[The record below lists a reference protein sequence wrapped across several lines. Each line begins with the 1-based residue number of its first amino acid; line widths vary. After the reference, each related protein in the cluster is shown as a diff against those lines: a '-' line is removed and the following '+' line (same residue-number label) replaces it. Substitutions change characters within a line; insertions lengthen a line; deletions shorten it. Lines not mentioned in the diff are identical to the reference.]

1 MGMKKDNFIKWGN
14 GNYGDIEDNQEYVAG
29 GYVYANILNAILYQT
44 SVVTKG
50 IIESLNLLESSGDYY
65 TPIEIATAIDD
76 TLNNKITLTGN
87 NATITLTVAD
97 KTPKKITINN
107 VSTAGEATYAA
118 NISGGTSGK
127 YPQLLYQSNNNVTN
141 KFDKGSANGILRMNS
156 TGNGFTWTSP
166 GDLSVESASNIAGGT
181 QLAIPYQTNEG
192 TTGFIGKPS
201 AHYRVLTYTP
211 AGFEWTRG
219 AYFMDKSLGLENNG
233 FIQRTGSSAYTT
245 KAIFATD
252 TSYSIREIYDWFI
265 NSKTVRIF
273 SGGSQ
278 ILKVYTYTD
287 SGKDYYAICYLG
299 SPENPIITERTEDR
313 STSSKTWT
321 RVYFDV

>member
-1 MGMKKDNFIKWGN
+1 MGMKKVDFIKWGN
-14 GNYGDIEDNQEYVAG
+14 GNYENIANNQEYKAG
-29 GYVYANILNAILYQT
+29 DYVYANILNAILYQT

-50 IIESLNLLESSGDYY
+50 IIESLDLLESEGDYY
-65 TPIEIATAIDD
+65 TPTEIATAIDN

-107 VSTAGEATYAA
+107 VSTAGNATYAA

-127 YPQLLYQSNNNVTN
+127 YPQLLYQSDNNVTN

-166 GDLSVESASNIAGGT
+166 GNLSVKSASNIAGGVSGS
-181 QLAIPYQTNEG
+181 IPYQTGVG
-192 TTGFIGKPS
+192 TTSFIGPS
-201 AHYRVLTYTP
+201 SGHYQVLTYTP

-219 AYFMDKSLGLENNG
+219 GYFMDKSLDLKNNG
-233 FIQRTGSSAYTT
+233 FIKRTGSSTYTT

-252 TSYSIREIYDWFI
+252 TSSSITDVHDWFI
-265 NSKTVRIF
+265 NPKTVRIF
-273 SGGSQ
+273 SGGYQ
-278 ILKVYTYTD
+278 ILRVYRYTE
-287 SGKDYYAICYLG
+287 SFEEYYVICYLG
-299 SPENPIITERTEDR
+299 GTENIIITESTKDR
-313 STSSKTWT
+313 SDSSRVWT